1 MANVQIICRP
11 LPVMYNMITIL
22 GPTATGKT
30 RLAAKLAALIGGEII
45 SADSRQVYTGMD
57 IGTGK
62 DLRDYIVNSK
72 QIPYHLVDIVEP
84 GYEYNVFEFL
94 RDFTEAFHHIRS
106 RNNIPIL
113 CGGTGLY
120 LDAVLRGYQMNE
132 VPENKKLWEKL
143 EKLSHKELVKML
155 NQFGD
160 LHNTTEI
167 TDRNRTIRAI
177 EIREYEKNSPE
188 KIVELP
194 KTESV
199 NFGIRF
205 DRAIIRERITRRLKT
220 RLKEGM
226 IEEVKHLLN
235 TGLTSGQLAFY
246 GLEYRYVTKYVT
258 GEMNYDEMFRLL
270 NTAIHQFAKRQ
281 MTWFRRME
289 KNGVE
294 IHWIDG
300 EITDEEKTAV
310 ILNDLK

>member
-1 MANVQIICRP
+1 
-11 LPVMYNMITIL
+11 MYNMITIL